1 MVSFG
6 DLIDIPKHICPTGP
20 GGRGRGHGHGGW
32 LPNQLLTSP
41 ETVQYIE
48 EAEEHTQKKEKLKQ
62 EKDDFVKKAL
72 AEKSKKRQAN
82 EKENKV
88 KLT

>member
-1 MVSFG
+1 MTVSFG
-6 DLIDIPKHICPTGP
+6 DLIDIPKHIHPTGP
-20 GGRGRGHGHGGW
+20 GGRGHGRGRGGW

-48 EAEEHTQKKEKLKQ
+48 EAEECTQKKEQLKP

-72 AEKSKKRQAN
+72 AEKSKIDKQM
-82 EKENKV
+82 KK
-88 KLT
+88 KTK

>member
-6 DLIDIPKHICPTGP
+6 DLIDILKCIHPTGP
-20 GGRGRGHGHGGW
+20 GGRGHGCSHGGW

-41 ETVQYIE
+41 ETVRYIE
-48 EAEEHTQKKEKLKQ
+48 EAEECTQKKEKLKQ

-72 AEKSKKRQAN
+72 AEKSKKDKQM
-82 EKENKV
+82 KK
-88 KLT
+88 KTK